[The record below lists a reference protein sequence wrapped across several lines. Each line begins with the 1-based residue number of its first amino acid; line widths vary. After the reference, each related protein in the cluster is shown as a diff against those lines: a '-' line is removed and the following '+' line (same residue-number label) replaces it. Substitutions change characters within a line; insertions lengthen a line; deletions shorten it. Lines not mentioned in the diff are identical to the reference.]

1 MIETAVARAAV
12 ASARTVF
19 FDGQLNPVAPEVGQ
33 WFCEFDDEFD
43 DGEYGTL
50 RDGDLVE
57 YLGPD
62 DSATWNDEAKEF
74 LPYGDPMLRHLVCT
88 EYGDEPRRPRGLIL
102 VRQS

>member
-1 MIETAVARAAV
+1 MIKTAIASAAV
-12 ASARTVF
+12 ASAGTVF
-19 FDGQLNPVAPEVGQ
+19 FDGQLNPVVPEVGQ

-43 DGEYGTL
+43 AGESGTL
-50 RDGDLVE
+50 RDGALVE

-62 DSATWNDEAKEF
+62 HGVTWNDKAKEF

-88 EYGDEPRRPRGLIL
+88 EYGDDPRRPWGLIL